1 MFSYYHNP
9 SSPCMHVPIYQI
21 RISQLFLGIS
31 SESLGPRFSWA
42 GSDDFFHS
50 EDNCFS
56 NKESSLLHS
65 VSQFI
70 AHLHINCLI
79 CLILGLDPS
88 TRKRKKETLSLIW
101 QPLGEPDMEPRPV
114 RGSVLKLPGDS
125 KDLGVLGTV
134 TNTGFAAGDLRPL
147 LV

>member
-1 MFSYYHNP
+1 M
-9 SSPCMHVPIYQI
+9 
-21 RISQLFLGIS
+21 
-31 SESLGPRFSWA
+31 
-42 GSDDFFHS
+42 
-50 EDNCFS
+50 
-56 NKESSLLHS
+56 HS

-79 CLILGLDPS
+79 CLILGLDPP

-114 RGSVLKLPGDS
+114 RGSVLQLPGDS